1 MLQKLKEKIQNLA
14 EELQRTPGTLD
25 ELKQVLNT
33 INNIRSSS
41 MLMELQYT
49 DLEERFRYC

>member
-1 MLQKLKEKIQNLA
+1 MLQKLKEKIQILA
-14 EELQRTPGTLD
+14 KELQKSPGTLD

-49 DLEERFRYC
+49 DLEERFRYR